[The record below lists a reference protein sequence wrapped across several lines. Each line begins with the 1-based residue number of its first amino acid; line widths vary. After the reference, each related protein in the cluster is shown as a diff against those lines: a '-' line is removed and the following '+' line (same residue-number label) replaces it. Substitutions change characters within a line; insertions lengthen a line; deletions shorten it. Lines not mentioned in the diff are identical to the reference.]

1 MITVWLPVRVLPAPP
16 RSPALTPSS
25 PSPRNTLDFP
35 RFGAG
40 VMARSR
46 SLRET
51 KTVPEA
57 DWGPSSLASEIRF
70 PVRGEGPGQRLGSLR
85 QRPVCMQEIRGP
97 SALQTDADRGL
108 KLPPPAAYGIREGIS
123 ERLQVVTP
131 DLIGCGGRPH
141 WSGERPFQ
149 LTDEAR
155 SIVALIDELD
165 GPSASDR
172 SFVWRRSRVTGSSR
186 AIQSNSESDA
196 LRTDRIPRLT
206 RRLLG
211 AQPTRARI
219 CAIGDRRNGKARRV
233 SGKPYFPR
241 YQINR
246 PTGSRLSKPGSR
258 PEASAQAWDLGIL
271 AGRRGPVMG
280 GEKKREPTERVGLSF
295 PANIQSAQEVGESLG
310 KPLQGGL

>member
-1 MITVWLPVRVLPAPP
+1 MRGATPRAVTTAAPLRHQAGGAGSWTSSHPRTTTLPLGLQQNASPFCDPLRCRVCACRIGTCRLGLITVWLPVRVLPAPP

-57 DWGPSSLASEIRF
+57 DWRPSSLASEIRF

-211 AQPTRARI
+211 AQ
-219 CAIGDRRNGKARRV
+219 RN
-233 SGKPYFPR
+233 
-241 YQINR
+241 
-246 PTGSRLSKPGSR
+246 
-258 PEASAQAWDLGIL
+258 
-271 AGRRGPVMG
+271 
-280 GEKKREPTERVGLSF
+280 
-295 PANIQSAQEVGESLG
+295 
-310 KPLQGGL
+310 

>member
-1 MITVWLPVRVLPAPP
+1 MVIPLRSGRQNHPLGLGELSQTWSGSSGVAARPSRRHHRSPASASSRRGRIPDKQSSQDDDTTARFAAECQSFLRPSSMRGLITVWLPVRVLPAPP

-141 WSGERPFQ
+141 WSGERPF
-149 LTDEAR
+149 
-155 SIVALIDELD
+155 
-165 GPSASDR
+165 
-172 SFVWRRSRVTGSSR
+172 
-186 AIQSNSESDA
+186 
-196 LRTDRIPRLT
+196 
-206 RRLLG
+206 
-211 AQPTRARI
+211 
-219 CAIGDRRNGKARRV
+219 
-233 SGKPYFPR
+233 
-241 YQINR
+241 
-246 PTGSRLSKPGSR
+246 
-258 PEASAQAWDLGIL
+258 
-271 AGRRGPVMG
+271 
-280 GEKKREPTERVGLSF
+280 
-295 PANIQSAQEVGESLG
+295 
-310 KPLQGGL
+310 

>member
-1 MITVWLPVRVLPAPP
+1 MFPGEVRSSGRRRVTRLLASVLPGPP

-97 SALQTDADRGL
+97 LGFTDGSRSRAQATASGS
-108 KLPPPAAYGIREGIS
+108 IREGIS

-141 WSGERPFQ
+141 WSGERPFR

-165 GPSASDR
+165 GPGASDR

-211 AQPTRARI
+211 AQ
-219 CAIGDRRNGKARRV
+219 RN
-233 SGKPYFPR
+233 
-241 YQINR
+241 
-246 PTGSRLSKPGSR
+246 
-258 PEASAQAWDLGIL
+258 
-271 AGRRGPVMG
+271 
-280 GEKKREPTERVGLSF
+280 
-295 PANIQSAQEVGESLG
+295 
-310 KPLQGGL
+310 